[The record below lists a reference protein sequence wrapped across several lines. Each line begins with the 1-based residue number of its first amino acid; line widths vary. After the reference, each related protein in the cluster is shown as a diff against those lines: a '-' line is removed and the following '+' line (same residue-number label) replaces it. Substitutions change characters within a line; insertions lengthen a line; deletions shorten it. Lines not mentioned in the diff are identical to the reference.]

1 MENLTKFILEYE
13 KYKKEFPVLYFSIK
27 QTRKNDIWRVE
38 VFACNLADR
47 GDALLVSSESKDK
60 DEAIEKA
67 LAKMGT
73 IPAKIE
79 NLTSFKTSGHRLL
92 KAAAI

>member
-13 KYKKEFPVLYFSIK
+13 KYKAQFPELYFSIS
-27 QTRKNDIWRVE
+27 QSRKNDIWRVK
-38 VFACNLADR
+38 VLACNLADR
-47 GDALLVSSESKDK
+47 GDAELVSSESKEK
-60 DEAIEKA
+60 DEALLKA
-67 LAKMGT
+67 LEKMGT

-92 KAAAI
+92 KAAAV